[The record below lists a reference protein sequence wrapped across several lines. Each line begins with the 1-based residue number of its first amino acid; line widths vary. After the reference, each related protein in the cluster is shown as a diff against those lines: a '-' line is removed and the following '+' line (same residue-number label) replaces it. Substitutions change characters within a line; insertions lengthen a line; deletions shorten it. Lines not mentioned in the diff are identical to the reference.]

1 MKIKILLYSVLVF
14 LLALPVMAA
23 PPKGELSHTNYS
35 ATVDNTISIDANLIF
50 MFVTNHGNFGR
61 DLGGVFGHDYGSWY
75 PFTSVYDIE
84 NNINNAASKTPNYAS
99 GIWVGGVVGN
109 DTLVAISEY
118 SSEYVPGPM
127 AGGTFQADAP
137 EFRVYKLF
145 SDSLKNNPNQDY
157 TDYMNYAVDQGA
169 PTMIDDDGDLVPDMI
184 GDQMLWSIYND
195 ADPDQHDNME
205 TDPLG
210 LEIKQTVF
218 AWSQEGS
225 LGSMIFIKYQVFNKG
240 GNTINDFYLSLWCD
254 PDLGTSSDDLVGCD
268 TTAGLG
274 FVYNEDEYDSKY
286 NGTAPAMGFDFF
298 QGPLRAK
305 TEDDPSEMIGRM
317 WNTSYTDSVNIG
329 MVSFN
334 KYINGTDPD
343 DFRETYKYMLG
354 LDAKANEPYVYNGDT
369 IKYQHS
375 GDPINGTGDLDLAG
389 ADKRWMQTTGPI
401 TFAPGDSTEIL
412 AAVVIG
418 QGSTVDQSI
427 QVMKELDI
435 FAQKLYEDGFNPPA
449 PPARPKVTVAHI
461 DDNIAF
467 SWTDTSEVDPGEY
480 EFEGYSVWQGA
491 GSSGPWT
498 LLSTYDVIND
508 KTDALI
514 DTAFNLEAGL
524 KLPVVKRPV
533 KNTGLNYHYIA
544 TEDKLLGEP
553 FRNYSTYYFRVSAFS
568 FAYIG
573 EDEETGDPIYYKEDG
588 TIIPTGDRFLESS
601 TILTITPQAPLA
613 GVESSVF
620 SFDTLEV
627 THTSTGAVLSGGSVI
642 PMVLDPLALTGD
654 TYEVVFV
661 DEVVLTDT
669 VVWNGKTYLPDTYDG
684 PLWHIFNTTTDDT
697 MIFMGSNQSGD
708 DEYLAFD
715 GVVVKVVGP
724 PPVMDDFEYTGSA
737 RQIGGVDWGGSGFFG
752 GIGVLDEFFVS
763 DLTPADVR
771 IVEFRWVEDGMGQ
784 NAYLYDR
791 SNGYVFEGYFP
802 QNFTLWDVTPGS
814 PERQINFSFVENDY
828 DPPHTQRDSIWN
840 PGEQLNDVSL
850 PYPDGSWDT
859 YGGREYFQIM
869 SSDYSET
876 PNPLYAIDGWFNGS
890 ASDPA
895 LWDVLWGGWLN
906 NRGGT
911 RPTGK
916 PEVGDTFKL
925 IPFFVNTPADKFT
938 FSTEAV
944 TLTMSASE
952 LDNIKAVPN
961 PYYINGG
968 YDPSVGNYQVKFT
981 HLPEKCTIR
990 IFNLSGTQ
998 VATVE
1003 KDDPTTNTASWD
1015 LLTSNNLPVA
1025 SGIYIYVVEA
1035 PGYGEKV
1042 GKMAVFVEQEVLR
1055 IY

>member
-14 LLALPVMAA
+14 LLALPLMAA

-35 ATVDNTISIDANLIF
+35 ATVDNTTYIDANLIF

-61 DLGGVFGHDYGSWY
+61 DLSGFFGNDYGTYY
-75 PFTSVYDIE
+75 PFTSISDIE
-84 NNINNAASKTPNYAS
+84 NNINNAGLKTPNYAS
-99 GIWVGGVVGN
+99 GMWIGGVVGN

-127 AGGTFQADAP
+127 ANGTFQTDVP

-157 TDYMNYAVDQGA
+157 IDYMNYAVDQGA
-169 PTMIDDDGDLVPDMI
+169 PTVMDDDGDLVPDMI

-195 ADPDQHDNME
+195 GDPDQHENME

-210 LEIKQTVF
+210 IEIKQTVF

-225 LGSMIFIKYQVFNKG
+225 LGSMIFVKYQIFNKG

-254 PDLGTSSDDLVGCD
+254 PDLGSSGDDLVGCD
-268 TTAGLG
+268 TTTSLG
-274 FVYNEDEYDSKY
+274 FVYNEDEFDSQY
-286 NGTAPAMGFDFF
+286 NGVPPAMGFDFF

-305 TEDDPSEMIGRM
+305 TIDDDPEAFGRM
-317 WNTSYTDSVNIG
+317 WGETYTDSVNIG

-354 LDAKANEPYVYNGDT
+354 LDAANDQPYVYNGDT
-369 IKYQHS
+369 LTYYHS
-375 GDPINGTGDLDLAG
+375 GDPVAGTGDLDQAG
-389 ADKRWMQTTGPI
+389 ADKRWMQSTGPI

-412 AAVVIG
+412 AAVIVG
-418 QGSTVDQSI
+418 QGSSVAGSI
-427 QVMKELDI
+427 QVLKELDI

-449 PPARPKVTVAHI
+449 PPARPQVTVSKI
-461 DDNIAF
+461 DNDIAF
-467 SWTDTSEVDPGEY
+467 SWSDTSEVNQGDY
-480 EFEGYSVWQGA
+480 EFEGYSVWQGESA
-491 GSSGPWT
+491 NGPWT
-498 LLSTYDVIND
+498 LLSTFDVIND

-514 DTAFNLEAGL
+514 DTAFNLEAGI

-533 KNTGLNYHYIA
+533 KNTGLSYHYI
-544 TEDKLLGEP
+544 TDEDKLLGEP

-568 FAYIG
+568 FAYIV
-573 EDEETGDPIYYKEDG
+573 DDTLYQKEDG

-601 TILTITPQAPLA
+601 TVLTITPEAPLA
-613 GVESSVF
+613 GISSNIF
-620 SFDTLEV
+620 AFDTLEV
-627 THTSTGAVLSGGSVI
+627 THTSTAPVLSGGEVV

-654 TYEVVFV
+654 SYEVVFL
-661 DEVVLTDT
+661 DEVVLADT
-669 VVWNGKTYLPDTYDG
+669 VVWNGRTYPPDTYDG
-684 PLWHIFNTTTDDT
+684 PLWHILNSTTGDT
-697 MIFMGSNQSGD
+697 MVFMGTNQSGD
-708 DEYLAFD
+708 DEYFAFD
-715 GVVVKVVGP
+715 GLLVKVIGP
-724 PPVMDDFEYTGSA
+724 PLEMADFDYTGST
-737 RQIGGVDWGGSGFFG
+737 RQIGGVNWGGSGFFG
-752 GIGVLDEFFVS
+752 GIGVLGEFWDT
-763 DLTPADVR
+763 DLTPADAR
-771 IVEFRWVEDGMGQ
+771 IVEFRWVDDGTGQ
-784 NAYLYDR
+784 NAYLFDR
-791 SNGYVFEGYFP
+791 SAGYAYEGYYP

-814 PERQINFSFVENDY
+814 PERQINFAFVENDW
-828 DPPHTQRDSIWN
+828 DPPHTQRDQIWN
-840 PGEQLNDVSL
+840 PGEQLEDVSL
-850 PYPDGSWDT
+850 PYPDGAWDP
-859 YGGREYFQIM
+859 YGGREYFLIM
-869 SSDYSET
+869 NSDYSGAT
-876 PNPLYAIDGWFNGS
+876 PDPNYTVDGWFNDNT
-890 ASDPA
+890 ATPVVRDI
-895 LWDVLWGGWLN
+895 LWGGWLN
-906 NRGGT
+906 NRGSS

-925 IPFFVNTPADKFT
+925 IPYFVNTPSDNFA

-944 TLTMSASE
+944 TLTTGQNQ
-952 LDNIKAVPN
+952 LDAIKAVPN

-968 YDPSVGNYQVKFT
+968 YDPSVGSYQVKFT
-981 HLPEKCTIR
+981 HLPEKCTIH
-990 IFNLSGTQ
+990 IYNLSGSK
-998 VATVE
+998 VATIE
-1003 KDDPTTNTASWD
+1003 KDDPTTNTAGWD